1 MANRIKNEYTL
12 SDNHIQPKHS
22 KNNTLFLR
30 ALCIFS
36 LIVTG
41 FWIITYIARS
51 LGFSLIASSQDFS
64 NTHLFSG
71 FSALPMIGFSLLA
84 LTGII
89 LMWKLKKYG
98 FYLYFA
104 AQFLLFNYPL
114 LVFGTEHFDLNEL
127 FFSSVFILLFGI
139 NLRYMK

>member
-1 MANRIKNEYTL
+1 M
-12 SDNHIQPKHS
+12 SDNHILPKHS
-22 KNNTLFLR
+22 NNNTLFLR

-36 LIVTG
+36 LIITG
-41 FWIITYIARS
+41 FWIIIYIARS
-51 LGFSLIASSQDFS
+51 LGINFIASFQEFS
-64 NTHLFSG
+64 NAHLFSG

-89 LMWKLKKYG
+89 LMWKLKKHG

-114 LVFGTEHFDLNEL
+114 LVFGTEHFDLSDL
-127 FFSSVFILLFGI
+127 FFTSVFILLFGI
-139 NLRYMK
+139 NLRYMTN